1 MEYHVLPMQELE
13 SYRVAFGD
21 LEIQFLSSMQVLSND
36 YSDIHYH
43 TCFEIQ
49 YMTEGSNSIESGETV
64 YPMVR
69 GDVLWIPPNTL
80 HRNLVTEGE
89 QFQRISFSV
98 IIGRNA
104 AAPAGINEAFSEYL
118 DYSRIFAS
126 AHGTQFIQSN
136 SVAQHFRTLLRWIGQ
151 PEYRHRIPALLSLIF
166 CEIAD
171 AIQQK
176 NIIYASASLK
186 EADQLSITDQ
196 KRKFLIEQF
205 IALHYNSSTA
215 TEELMEL
222 LHLSRRH
229 TDRVVRTLMGESL
242 SVLLIR
248 QRMHTAQILL
258 RHTDKPITEI
268 AHELGYTS
276 YVGFYSTFRAAL
288 GCSPDEYRN
297 RRNL

>member
-1 MEYHVLPMQELE
+1 MENHVFPMQELE
-13 SYRVAFGD
+13 SYLLTFGD
-21 LEIQFLSSMQVLSND
+21 LEVQFLSSMQVFCND

-43 TCFEIQ
+43 TSFELQ
-49 YMTEGSNSIESGETV
+49 YIIDGSVSIESGETV
-64 YPMVR
+64 YPMAE
-69 GDVLWIPPNTL
+69 GDILWIPPNTL
-80 HRNLVTEGE
+80 HRNLITEGE
-89 QFQRISFSV
+89 QFRRISLSV
-98 IIGRNA
+98 ILGKNA
-104 AAPAGINEAFSEYL
+104 AAPSGTNEPFSEYL
-118 DYSRIFAS
+118 YYSRIFAS
-126 AHGTQFIQSN
+126 VPGTQFIQSN
-136 SVAQHFRTLLRWIGQ
+136 SAAQHFRTLLRWIGQ
-151 PEYRHRIPALLSLIF
+151 PEYKHRIPALLSLIF

-171 AIQQK
+171 AIRQK

-186 EADQLSITDQ
+186 EADQLSQTDQ

-229 TDRVVRTLMGESL
+229 TDRVVRRLMGESL

-258 RHTDKPITEI
+258 RHTNKQVTEI
-268 AHELGYTS
+268 AMELGYTS
-276 YVGFYSTFRAAL
+276 YVGFYSTFRTAL
-288 GCSPDEYRN
+288 GCSPEEYRN